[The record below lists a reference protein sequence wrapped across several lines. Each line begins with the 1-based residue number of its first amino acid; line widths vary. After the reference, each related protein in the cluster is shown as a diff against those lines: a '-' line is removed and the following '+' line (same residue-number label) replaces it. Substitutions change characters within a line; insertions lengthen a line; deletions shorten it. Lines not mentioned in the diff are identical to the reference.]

1 MASASLGRLAL
12 AALGIIAYQNR
23 DKIAQMLKG
32 PTRDRRDQAQDGGI
46 ADVVGGLGEIIDRFR
61 NAGNGSAADSWVSTG
76 PNEAIEPAQVEKAL
90 DPETLEALTN
100 QTGLSREEI
109 LQRLAINLPEAV
121 DAATPDGTL
130 PQPATTRGEPTL
142 LDPVRKNPLFSEPR
156 GALTNPQMAG
166 TAQTDDERY
175 RSPVA
180 TEDRP
185 VLGKPV

>member
-121 DAATPDGTL
+121 DAATPASL
-130 PQPATTRGEPTL
+130 CLSRQQ
-142 LDPVRKNPLFSEPR
+142 R
-156 GALTNPQMAG
+156 GANPRCSIRYAR
-166 TAQTDDERY
+166 TPSLASLVER
-175 RSPVA
+175 
-180 TEDRP
+180 
-185 VLGKPV
+185 